1 MKVVLSGGGTGGH
14 IYPALAMAKEIKK
27 QVPDVQFLYI
37 GSKKG
42 LEKGI
47 VEKAGFPFVDIEIT
61 GFKRKLSF
69 DNVKTIL
76 RFLKG
81 VQKSKKYLRE
91 FQPDMVVGTG
101 GYVCGPVL
109 YAASKEKIPTMVHEQ
124 NVIPGLTNQFLS
136 RFVDVVA
143 ISFEGARSYFTR
155 AKRIE
160 LTGNPRATEVV
171 NANPNNGFRALEISP
186 NKKIV
191 LFVGGSR
198 GAKAINEG
206 FLEILSSLKQYVDY
220 HFVYVTG
227 EVHYDNVQKEIKVR
241 GMDINEFSNVSIF
254 PFLYNMPEILAATS
268 VIVSRAGAS
277 TLAEITALGVPAILI
292 PSPYV
297 TNNHQEKNAKWLEEQ
312 GAAKM
317 IREKE
322 LNGGTLLEAIL
333 TLMENQNREKVVHA
347 SKLIGQPDAA
357 MRIVTIMKDLIRHH
371 RK

>member
-14 IYPALAMAKEIKK
+14 IYPALAIAKEIKK
-27 QVPDVQFLYI
+27 QIPNAEFLYI

-47 VEKAGFPFVDIEIT
+47 VGKTGIPFVDIEIT

-69 DNVKTIL
+69 ENVKTIVK
-76 RFLKG
+76 FLKG
-81 VQKSKKYLRE
+81 IKTAKKYLRE
-91 FQPDMVVGTG
+91 FQPDVVIGTG

-109 YAASKEKIPTMVHEQ
+109 YAASKEKIPTIIHEQ

-136 RFVDVVA
+136 RYVDVVA
-143 ISFEGARSYFTR
+143 ISFEGAREHFSH

-171 NANPNNGFRALEISP
+171 NANPMNGFQSLGISP
-186 NKKIV
+186 NKKII

-198 GAKAINEG
+198 GANAINEC
-206 FLEILSSLKQYVDY
+206 FLEILPLLGQYQNY

-227 EVHYDNVQKEIKVR
+227 EVHYEHIRREIKNR
-241 GMDINEFSNVSIF
+241 EIDLKDYSNVSIF
-254 PFLYNMPEILAATS
+254 PYLYNMPEILAATS
-268 VIVSRAGAS
+268 LIVSRAGAS

-322 LNGGTLLEAIL
+322 LNGQILMQTILE
-333 TLMENQNREKVVHA
+333 MMDEQNRTKVVHA

-357 MRIVTIMKDLIRHH
+357 RRIVLIMKSLIQT
-371 RK
+371 KK

>member
-14 IYPALAMAKEIKK
+14 IYPALAMAREIKK
-27 QVPDVQFLYI
+27 QNPHAEFLYI
-37 GSKKG
+37 GSKRG
-42 LEKGI
+42 LERELVG
-47 VEKAGFPFVDIEIT
+47 KAGIPFKDIEIT

-69 DNVKTIL
+69 ENFKTIL

-81 VQKSKKYLRE
+81 VQQSKKYIRD
-91 FQPDMVVGTG
+91 FQPDVVIGTG

-124 NVIPGLTNQFLS
+124 NVIPGLTNKFLA

-143 ISFEGARSYFTR
+143 ISFEGARPFFAQ
-155 AKRIE
+155 AKKVV

-171 NANPNNGFRALEISP
+171 NANPMNGYKTLSIST
-186 NKKIV
+186 NKKII

-198 GAKAINEG
+198 GAKAINQG
-206 FLEILSSLKQYVDY
+206 FLEILPSLHRFTDY

-227 EVHYDNVQKEIKVR
+227 DVHFENVKEEISKR
-241 GMDINEFSNVSIF
+241 GIDLKTYSNVSIF
-254 PFLYNMPEILAATS
+254 PFLYNMPEILAATRL
-268 VIVSRAGAS
+268 IVSRAGAS

-297 TNNHQEKNAKWLEEQ
+297 TANHQEKNAKWLEEQ

-317 IREKE
+317 IRENE
-322 LNGGTLLEAIL
+322 LNGEVLLQTIHSMIQESYH
-333 TLMENQNREKVVHA
+333 EKVVLA
-347 SKLIGQPDAA
+347 SRSVGLPDAA
-357 MRIVTIMKDLIRHH
+357 DRLVQIVNDLME
-371 RK
+371 KKK

>member
-27 QVPDVQFLYI
+27 QVPNAEFLYI

-47 VEKAGFPFVDIEIT
+47 VEKAGFSFVEIEIT

-81 VQKSKKYLRE
+81 VQTSKKYLRE
-91 FQPDMVVGTG
+91 FQPDIVIGTG

-109 YAASKEKIPTMVHEQ
+109 YAASKEKIPTIIHEQ

-143 ISFEGARSYFTR
+143 ISFEGARPYFSN

-171 NANPNNGFRALEISP
+171 NANPMNGFQALGISP
-186 NKKIV
+186 SKRII

-198 GAKAINEG
+198 GAKAINES
-206 FLEILSSLKQYVDY
+206 FLEVLPSLTQYEDY

-227 EVHYDNVQKEIKVR
+227 EVHYENIQKEIKNR
-241 GMDINEFSNVSIF
+241 GIDLNQYSNVSIF

-268 VIVSRAGAS
+268 LIVSRAGAS

-322 LNGGTLLEAIL
+322 LNGQLLLETIL
-333 TLMENQNREKVVHA
+333 EMMNEQNREKVVHA
-347 SKLIGQPDAA
+347 SKMIGQPDAA
-357 MRIVTIMKDLIRHH
+357 GRMVSIMKTLLHT
-371 RK
+371 KN